1 MNEAPSL
8 DFALRGAALQ
18 AREAAIRPAGESDG
32 VTPEYRAKVEAAA
45 EKFEGFFISQ
55 MLRQMRQGT
64 REMAGEDSVYN
75 NRINQD
81 MLDMADTRLAD
92 SLASQRAFGIADAIL
107 RQLLP
112 PAAAAPL
119 KAVPL
124 KDTAAPVASSD

>member
-1 MNEAPSL
+1 MNEAPNL

-18 AREAAIRPAGESDG
+18 AREAAIRPAGESNG

-45 EKFEGFFISQ
+45 EKFEGFFISR
-55 MLRQMRQGT
+55 MLRQMRQAT
-64 REMAGEDSVYN
+64 REMADEDSIYN

-112 PAAAAPL
+112 PAVAPAA
-119 KAVPL
+119 AVPL
-124 KDTAAPVASSD
+124 KDTAPPVASID

>member
-1 MNEAPSL
+1 MNEAPNL

-18 AREAAIRPAGESDG
+18 AREAAIRPAGESNG

-45 EKFEGFFISQ
+45 EKFEGFFISR
-55 MLRQMRQGT
+55 MLHQMRQAT
-64 REMAGEDSVYN
+64 REMADEDSIYN

-112 PAAAAPL
+112 PAVAPAA
-119 KAVPL
+119 AVPL
-124 KDTAAPVASSD
+124 KDTAPPVASID